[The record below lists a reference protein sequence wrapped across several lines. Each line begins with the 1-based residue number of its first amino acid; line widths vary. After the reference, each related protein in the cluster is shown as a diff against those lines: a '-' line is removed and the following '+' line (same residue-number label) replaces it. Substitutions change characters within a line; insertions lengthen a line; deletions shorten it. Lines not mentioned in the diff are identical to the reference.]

1 MVRCTLIKNCYLR
14 HSTTFCPG
22 GTGRLC
28 GAIRRADELS
38 ERPSRQSPIRTGK
51 NLFLARA
58 GDNYIQWSV
67 DLKAVDPAIAQE
79 WQLPIPDR
87 SLGELRFDFS
97 IGR

>member
-1 MVRCTLIKNCYLR
+1 MHPDQELLFAPLDNILPWGE
-14 HSTTFCPG
+14 PG
-22 GTGRLC
+22 DSVELFAGPMNYRSDQVDNLPSVPGRIC
-28 GAIRRADELS
+28 FLS
-38 ERPSRQSPIRTGK
+38 
-51 NLFLARA
+51 RA